1 MRQGRILWV
10 PLGYREA
17 MTHASS
23 TDLDRVLA
31 SLDPTPS
38 GTYAFSLVN
47 EIPQNVDIFALI
59 RDEDSYTVVVEEDAA
74 REAGI
79 NPDEL
84 YTRIDRV
91 LRPSWPRSES
101 RHLSLRSLLRVQLL
115 RISLPAAATITSLF
129 SLIALRRQRLFL
141 KIWEGAQRAGFPPE
155 IFLFIRRGKAFGIK

>member
-38 GTYAFSLVN
+38 GTYAFSLVD

-74 REAGI
+74 SCTH
-79 NPDEL
+79 EL
-84 YTRIDRV
+84 TWV

>member
-38 GTYAFSLVN
+38 GTYAFSLVD

-74 REAGI
+74 RKQQTNA
-79 NPDEL
+79 D
-84 YTRIDRV
+84 
-91 LRPSWPRSES
+91 
-101 RHLSLRSLLRVQLL
+101 
-115 RISLPAAATITSLF
+115 
-129 SLIALRRQRLFL
+129 
-141 KIWEGAQRAGFPPE
+141 KPPE
-155 IFLFIRRGKAFGIK
+155 PLPQQQRRDLALLAQLHRRDRTFIPHNNQALQHPLVHRPRVDRIEVNPCPTLKTGDRRNPPLDQNPHTHGDR